1 MCIRDRSF
9 SRLHMALSLGK
20 ILFWTAAVVCGS
32 LLFFAVNLICAGL
45 AFWVTDSTSV
55 MILTQN
61 ISEFGKYPMVIY
73 GRKLQMLLTYA
84 VPFGFAGYYPSA
96 FLLGMDNGL
105 IYWLGPLAA
114 AAVAV
119 TAAGLFWKFA
129 LGRYQSAGG

>member
-1 MCIRDRSF
+1 
-9 SRLHMALSLGK
+9 
-20 ILFWTAAVVCGS
+20 
-32 LLFFAVNLICAGL
+32 
-45 AFWVTDSTSV
+45 
-55 MILTQN
+55 
-61 ISEFGKYPMVIY
+61 
-73 GRKLQMLLTYA
+73 MLLTYA